1 MKRNLF
7 GYVLLIGGIQL
18 LFGTIARAAEKKAQQ
33 AESSRLAA
41 VEQELGGRLGVA
53 ILDTGDGK
61 RLEYH
66 ATDRFPMCSTFKF
79 LAVAAVLH
87 KVDTHQED
95 LEHRIS
101 YSPADLDTWAPVTK
115 EHVKEGSMTLDGL
128 CGAAIEYSD
137 NTAANLLLQSIGGP
151 NGFTQYIRS
160 LGDPITR
167 LDRTEPTLSTALAGD
182 ERDTTTPN
190 SMLQDTQ
197 LLLLGDK
204 LSQASRQQLE
214 AWLAGNKLGDKR
226 LRAGLPADWRV
237 GDKTG
242 TGENGARGDVAIV
255 RPPNRPPIL
264 MVVYTH
270 GSGVSDEKLNDAFA
284 AVGRVVA
291 DGF

>member
-1 MKRNLF
+1 
-7 GYVLLIGGIQL
+7 
-18 LFGTIARAAEKKAQQ
+18 
-33 AESSRLAA
+33 
-41 VEQELGGRLGVA
+41 VA